1 MKLGFNS
8 CCVAF
13 EAFMNTLWMM
23 DSSENTA
30 FSRKSVH
37 FATLMNR
44 DIQ

>member
-8 CCVAF
+8 CFVAF

-23 DSSENTA
+23 NSSKNMT

-37 FATLMNR
+37 FGTVMNR